1 MRVCDRLC
9 TLMENQSH
17 CIKNRKFL
25 IATLIQ
31 NVLTTVVPMPKPRA
45 IPEDVRCRIIAERGR
60 KRREQQCRIV
70 VVARDVLAY
79 RDPEAAKRAA
89 EAQAAAEAAAQA
101 AVAADGERVERPYQ
115 IFVKREDFTAKTITL
130 WVVESD
136 TIQAVKDKIQEKEDI
151 PVEMQRIEFAD
162 ETRDDAVT
170 LKGLDARKDSTLHVF
185 MEGEGAQVA
194 TSAAATSAAATAAT
208 VERGEGKEGK
218 AGKGGKEGTEGKEV
232 SREHAEMEQ
241 DLLRR
246 ILDSAAQA
254 TCEFITEEKE
264 RNGVFDTRFVPL
276 KLKRSLARAKGAGE
290 EDGGDGGDGGGGMVV
305 KPTLIGCVTLTFKD
319 PDTAQKALQE
329 LKPRAQVLGVV
340 ARPWTEVGKK
350 YQQLPPVAGSA
361 AGVALFGG
369 EDGEEKAGEDV
380 GGANNVPLPQPDIE
394 AGKEE
399 EEKMAREATC
409 IWDRPIE
416 YALQESLMS
425 TLKRLM
431 EHFGAAVLRLEL
443 SLHETKISVTNW

>member
-1 MRVCDRLC
+1 
-9 TLMENQSH
+9 MENQSH

-115 IFVKREDFTAKTITL
+115 VFVKREDFTAKTITL

-136 TIQAVKDKIQEKEDI
+136 TIKAVKDQIQEKEDI

-170 LKGLDARKDSTLHVF
+170 LKGLGATKESTLHVF
-185 MEGEGAQVA
+185 MERGEGEGAQ
-194 TSAAATSAAATAAT
+194 AATSAAAAAAAATAAT
-208 VERGEGKEGK
+208 AEREEGKEGK
-218 AGKGGKEGTEGKEV
+218 EGKSV

-264 RNGVFDTRFVPL
+264 RAGVFDTRFVPL
-276 KLKRSLARAKGAGE
+276 KLKRALARAKGARE

-319 PDTAQKALQE
+319 PDTARKALQE

-361 AGVALFGG
+361 ARVALYG
-369 EDGEEKAGEDV
+369 EENGEEKASEDGGGV
-380 GGANNVPLPQPDIE
+380 GDGGGAYVPLPQPDIE

-431 EHFGAAVLRLEL
+431 EHFGAAVLRL
-443 SLHETKISVTNW
+443 VTNYVVYYFWYHW

>member
-208 VERGEGKEGK
+208 AATAEREEGK
-218 AGKGGKEGTEGKEV
+218 EGKEV

-290 EDGGDGGDGGGGMVV
+290 EDGGGGMVV

-369 EDGEEKAGEDV
+369 EDGEEKAGEDG
-380 GGANNVPLPQPDIE
+380 GGANVPLPQPDIE